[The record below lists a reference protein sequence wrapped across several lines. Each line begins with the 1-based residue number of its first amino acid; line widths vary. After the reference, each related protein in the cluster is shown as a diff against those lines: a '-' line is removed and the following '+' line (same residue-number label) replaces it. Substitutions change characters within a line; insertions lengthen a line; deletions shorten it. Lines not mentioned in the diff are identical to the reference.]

1 MLFVCR
7 PKILHTHCFQFL
19 LGPFYLPRET
29 KKQCLCKILGCQTK
43 SIMVFYCILLEWF
56 RTTSC
61 KYKTMT
67 SLPAKY
73 GANFRGL
80 RRIWEF
86 LPTLRGVII
95 LPPSQPRFLARFPRW
110 EKFECEARAFFLALC
125 PKKIKT
131 IHLTWYNSLGI
142 WRWLLHG
149 LPKRQSLSTTV
160 LFRGSEWGDSFD
172 GWRLTVIKY
181 KFSPRV

>member
-1 MLFVCR
+1 
-7 PKILHTHCFQFL
+7 
-19 LGPFYLPRET
+19 
-29 KKQCLCKILGCQTK
+29 
-43 SIMVFYCILLEWF
+43 MV
-56 RTTSC
+56 
-61 KYKTMT
+61 KN
-67 SLPAKY
+67 
-73 GANFRGL
+73 ANFRGL

-86 LPTLRGVII
+86 LRTLCGVII

-160 LFRGSEWGDSFD
+160 LFRGSEWGDRFD
-172 GWRLTVIKY
+172 GWQLLSTNLVQEFKVAEDTLGSLLCIYLKRMHEVSRLILTGWRDIHNWIKDE
-181 KFSPRV
+181 RII